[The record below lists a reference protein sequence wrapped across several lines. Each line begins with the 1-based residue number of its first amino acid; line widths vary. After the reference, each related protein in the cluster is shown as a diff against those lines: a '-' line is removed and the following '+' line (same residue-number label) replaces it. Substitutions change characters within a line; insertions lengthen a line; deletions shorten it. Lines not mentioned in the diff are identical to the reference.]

1 MNISILLAL
10 NLIIPS
16 FTIFQTNRLLI
27 IFLDLFLLC
36 VNIGLFYSGDGI
48 LVLTKF
54 LNEYYIYLRPEKY
67 AIIFAIMVASL
78 NLATKLYS
86 FAYID
91 IIKDSGLAMDIN
103 EKIHFKFTPIAIMS
117 AINIAYSGNLIT
129 LFLFYELLTLATY
142 PLVIQSF
149 SDAAK
154 KAGKLYLLTL
164 LGSSSFFLMIALLY
178 LNKNFASLEFRE
190 GGILGYAT
198 KKDILILLICFV
210 FGFSKTA
217 IFPFYKWLPRAMVA
231 PIPVSALLHAVAVV
245 KSGIFALIKVFMFIF
260 GYDLLLKIRNYEPS
274 LLRWLT
280 MLSCFAIIFAGFK
293 ACKQESLKKILAYS
307 TIAQLS
313 YMILALS
320 FANKPAIE
328 GSFLLLLAHSLAKI
342 TLFFLAG
349 IIYVSTHKI
358 YYQDMKGIF
367 RKMPLVGILFTLASA
382 SIIAVPFTPGYIAF
396 DKVLLSMNYG
406 DSIGY
411 LSLITIVF
419 GKLLSCFYLGRL
431 CLTMIMPGDNDGE
444 NDIVIEKNTTKLTNI
459 TTVTF
464 TILAIIFYYYI
475 LI

>member
-1 MNISILLAL
+1 MNGSILLAL
-10 NLIIPS
+10 NLIIPIIS
-16 FTIFQTNRLLI
+16 IFIKNRSLVVI
-27 IFLDLFLLC
+27 ADIFLVV
-36 VNIGLFYSGDGI
+36 VNVGLFFASDDT

-54 LNEYYIYLRPEKY
+54 LNEYYIYLRPEKF
-67 AIIFAIMVASL
+67 AIIFATMVSIL

-91 IIKDSGLAMDIN
+91 LVKNSSIAMDLN
-103 EKIHFKFTPIAIMS
+103 EKIHFKFTPIAIMA

-149 SDAAK
+149 SDTAR

-164 LGSSSFFLMIALLY
+164 LGSSSFFLMIALVY
-178 LNKNFASLEFRE
+178 LDHKFSSLDFRE
-190 GGILGYAT
+190 GGILSLAS

-245 KSGIFALIKVFMFIF
+245 KSGIFALIKVFIFIF
-260 GYDLLLKIRNYEPS
+260 GYDLLLDIKNYEPI
-274 LLRWLT
+274 LLNWLT
-280 MLSCFAIIFAGFK
+280 ILTCFTILFACFK
-293 ACKQESLKKILAYS
+293 ACRQNSLKKILAYS

-320 FANKPAIE
+320 FASKEAIE
-328 GSFLLLLAHSLAKI
+328 GSFTLLLAHSLAKI

-349 IIYVSTHKI
+349 IIYISTHKI

-367 RKMPLVGILFTLASA
+367 SKMPLVVILFILASA

-396 DKVLLSMNYG
+396 DKILAAIDCQNF
-406 DSIGY
+406 IG
-411 LSLITIVF
+411 SLAMITIII
-419 GKLLSCFYLGRL
+419 GKLLACFYLGRVSL
-431 CLTMIMPGDNDGE
+431 MMIVPSDE
-444 NDIVIEKNTTKLTNI
+444 VIIVRKKPVKLVII
-459 TTVTF
+459 TAGTF
-464 TILAIIFYYYI
+464 ILSTAIFYYIYPW
-475 LI
+475 LS